1 MRIAANLGV
10 CDEVELIAPC
20 IRHLRSIGVDF
31 IFVTDVGSS
40 DGTAEILREFAK
52 DSDISLTQLSRED
65 DPWGFP
71 ERMYQKTIAN
81 GTFDRVL
88 FLDPDEFWLPMSGS
102 LKNTSALDA
111 DVVSVP
117 SFNVPLVEGRELLPG
132 SISPR
137 DYSDIHFVVQP
148 VENAQASITADPNL
162 PYSMVRVPPKI
173 IVNPDKVM
181 GAAMGCHGAVGKPG
195 MRAVTKVAG
204 DMVIAHLPFSTSA
217 RFHRKVDNIRRS
229 FAHFGHRLV
238 GRQAW
243 HWRRWLELADQGKG
257 EEEFRRQILTRQR
270 FDGLISAG
278 VVQSVQQWLEF
289 ASAELSVKSR

>member
-31 IFVTDVGSS
+31 IFVTDIGSL

-52 DSDISLTQLSRED
+52 DSDISLTLLSRED

-88 FLDPDEFWLPMSGS
+88 FLDPDEFWLPKSGS
-102 LKNTSALDA
+102 LKSISALDA
-111 DVVSVP
+111 DVVRVS

-137 DYSDIHFVVQP
+137 DYPDIHFVVQP

-181 GAAMGCHGAVGKPG
+181 GAAMGCHRVVEKPG
-195 MRAVTKVAG
+195 MRAVTKVAD
-204 DMVIAHLPFSTSA
+204 DMVIAHLPFSTAA
-217 RFHRKVDNIRRS
+217 RFQRKVDNIRRS

-238 GRQAW
+238 GTQAW

-257 EEEFRRQILTRQR
+257 EEEFRRQILTQKQ
-270 FDGLISAG
+270 FDELSSAG
-278 VVQSVQQWLEF
+278 IVQSVQQWLDG
-289 ASAELSVKSR
+289 APAQLSVKSR